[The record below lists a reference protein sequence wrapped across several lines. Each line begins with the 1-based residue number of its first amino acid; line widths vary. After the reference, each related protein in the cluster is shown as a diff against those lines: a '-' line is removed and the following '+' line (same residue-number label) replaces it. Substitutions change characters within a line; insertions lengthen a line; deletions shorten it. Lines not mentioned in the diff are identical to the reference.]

1 MPPTPA
7 AAKTERLLNLVLA
20 LLSTRRPLTKG
31 QIRAAVPQYEQS
43 DDAAFDRMFERDKD
57 ELRDLSIPI
66 VTEHIDTFFL
76 DEPGYRIDRR
86 EYALPPIEFSPE
98 EIEVLGLASRT
109 WSEGVMAPRA
119 TAALRKLAAAG
130 VDTGD
135 DGPSQASGAAEL
147 VVGTSEPAFEPLRAA
162 VTSRTPVTFGYLK
175 AGVSEPS
182 RRRLLPWRLQAWHG
196 RWYVTG
202 FDLDRGEPRVFR
214 LQRVAGEVATEGRPG
229 SYDIP
234 ADHDA
239 TAMIRR
245 SAAPSAGGV
254 AVLHVARGAG
264 FDLRRRAR
272 PDSPGPETAG
282 ERRDDGADDTGTG
295 AERPGEPAPPGFETL
310 SVEFDEVTRMA
321 EDVAAYGPD
330 VVVVG
335 PPRLRECVLA
345 LLRGAAEAHG
355 AGRVG

>member
-57 ELRDLSIPI
+57 ELRELGIPL

-76 DEPGYRIDRR
+76 DEAGYRIDRR
-86 EYALPPIEFSPE
+86 EYALPPIEFTPE
-98 EIEVLGLASRT
+98 EIEVLGLASNT

-119 TAALRKLAAAG
+119 AAALRKLAAAG
-130 VDTGD
+130 VETEAP
-135 DGPSQASGAAEL
+135 DGADADPASGL
-147 VVGTSEPAFEPLRAA
+147 VVGTSEPSFEALRAA
-162 VTSRTPVTFGYLK
+162 VVSRTPVTFGYRK
-175 AGVSEPS
+175 ANGDEQ
-182 RRRLLPWRLQAWHG
+182 RRRLQPWRLQGWHG

-202 FDLDRGEPRVFR
+202 FDRDRDEPRVFR
-214 LQRVAGEVATEGRPG
+214 LQRVAGTVKTAGTPG

-234 ADHDA
+234 AGHDA
-239 TAMIRR
+239 LAMIRR
-245 SAAPSAGGV
+245 AVDPAAGGT
-254 AVLHVARGAG
+254 ALLYVARGAG

-272 PDSPGPETAG
+272 SA
-282 ERRDDGADDTGTG
+282 DDGGPVEG
-295 AERPGEPAPPGFETL
+295 SERLAAQAPPGFEIL
-310 SVEFDEVTRMA
+310 SVDYAELTRMA

-335 PPRLRECVLA
+335 PPRLRECVIS
-345 LLRGAAEAHG
+345 LLRGAADAHG
-355 AGRVG
+355 PQRAATRRSH